1 MEAKLGTIM
10 QVASSKPNLELKTE
24 EMGGKGKDC
33 TLASPKKKKKYKI
46 SSPPPPPW
54 FCCK

>member
-10 QVASSKPNLELKTE
+10 QVASPKPNLELKTE